1 MKTVSFFRQAIVAI
15 SLLLC
20 VTCVTAAADPAPEA
34 QKTIAVT
41 LPPLAGI
48 LHWMQ
53 PSLTAHCLLPEGAEP
68 HHFHPGARQLE
79 RAAQADILLRS
90 SADDGN
96 WFDAGLISEARIMDV
111 WPASEKG
118 AGHAWLDFT
127 AVDAALPHIARRL
140 IKAGFIDT
148 AQWSARQAT
157 LKGDVNSIQQQWQTI
172 LPALKKRGV
181 LMQHPSW
188 QPLFERLG
196 VPVYAVLERRTAGHH
211 HGFTAHRLE
220 HALQAVIQHPDALL
234 IADPR
239 HDDKGLKWLQQ
250 QHPQSQLVYLSS
262 MGSCHQR
269 WPAFQAENIAK
280 LQSALTNRQ

>member
-1 MKTVSFFRQAIVAI
+1 MNTALFFRQAIITI

-20 VTCVTAAADPAPEA
+20 VTSITEAVASPAPEVPNS
-34 QKTIAVT
+34 IEVT

-53 PSLTAHCLLPEGAEP
+53 PSLAVHCLLPEGAEP
-68 HHFHPGARQLE
+68 HHFHPGARQIE
-79 RAAQADILLRS
+79 RAMQAGILLRS

-96 WFDAGLISEARIMDV
+96 WFDAGLISAARIMDV

-118 AGHAWLDFT
+118 AGHAWLDFA
-127 AVDAALPHIARRL
+127 AVDEAIPRIARQL
-140 IKAGFIDT
+140 IAAGLINT
-148 AQWSARQAT
+148 AQWSAHQAA
-157 LKGDVNSIQQQWQTI
+157 LKADINNIQQQWQSI

-188 QPLFERLG
+188 QALFERLG
-196 VPVYAVLERRTAGHH
+196 VPVYAVLERRGHGHH
-211 HGFTAHRLE
+211 HGFTAHKLE
-220 HALQAVIQHPDALL
+220 HALQTMLQHPDALL

-250 QHPQSQLVYLSS
+250 QHPKSQLVYLSS
-262 MGSCHQR
+262 MGSCYQR
-269 WPAFQAENIAK
+269 WPAFQRENIAK
-280 LQSALTNRQ
+280 LQSVLTGK